1 MISAQPG
8 DLLAGRYRL
17 QNVIGNGGMGIV
29 WLAADE
35 LLNRDVAVKETIRPQ
50 QLDEAEWAIV
60 RGRSLSEARTAA
72 RLSHPGIVSVYDV
85 FDHDDRPW
93 IVMQLVPYPSLR
105 DAVRISGPLAP
116 AQAAGV
122 GKQILA
128 AIRAAHAAGVLHRD
142 IKPANVLLS
151 PDGRAFLTDFGLA
164 VADGSP
170 KITTSGLIMGSPAYM
185 APERANGEPAT
196 AASDLWSLGATLYA
210 AVEGRD
216 PFERNSTVA
225 VLTAISTADPDA
237 PSRAGL
243 LWPVI
248 SGLLRKDPYLRLDAD
263 ETERLLDR
271 VPAAGLAET
280 GPLQLTRRLSLP
292 LVPEPGA
299 AEPRAAEP
307 RAAEP
312 QAAEPRAA
320 VTSPDPV
327 SAAASSVPT
336 SRTTALTRVLAGAA
350 AVVAVAF
357 AIYLSAGADATPRH
371 TGPAVTGSVSPSP
384 ATHSATPVVSRPS
397 SSATPRAARGQTA
410 VPPKKP
416 PPPHKGKPKKHHG
429 HGHGNGN
436 GNGNGNAQ

>member
-35 LLNRDVAVKETIRPQ
+35 ILDRDVAVKETIRPQ
-50 QLDEAEWAIV
+50 QLDEADWAIL

-72 RLSHPGIVSVYDV
+72 RLSHPRIVSVYDV

-105 DAVRISGPLAP
+105 DAVRMSGPLAP
-116 AQAAGV
+116 AQAASV

-164 VADGSP
+164 VADGNP
-170 KITTSGLIMGSPAYM
+170 KVTTSGLIMGSPAYM

-280 GPLQLTRRLSLP
+280 GPLQLTKRLSLP
-292 LVPEPGA
+292 LA
-299 AEPRAAEP
+299 AEPR
-307 RAAEP
+307 
-312 QAAEPRAA
+312 AAEPRAA

-327 SAAASSVPT
+327 SAAASSVRP
-336 SRTTALTRVLAGAA
+336 RRATALTRVLAGAV

-357 AIYLSAGADATPRH
+357 AIYLSEGADASRRPTA
-371 TGPAVTGSVSPSP
+371 PAVTGTVSPSP
-384 ATHSATPVVSRPS
+384 AARRATSVVSRPS
-397 SSATPRAARGQTA
+397 SSATPRAARGQTGT
-410 VPPKKP
+410 PPIKP

-429 HGHGNGN
+429 HGHGH
-436 GNGNGNAQ
+436 GNAQ